1 MLSIN
6 NPQPTTPMTALEE
19 SIMATEAEKR
29 ERLLKVFNIGMYGM
43 IKGLWDLFG
52 ESSFAT
58 VHSVGERILTT
69 MEKENGLKI
78 EGDSPEAILLNLVHV
93 LRDEVGT
100 MSEGQVEV
108 QEDGRVSLACQN
120 CFLREAT
127 CWLEAEGVQPFA
139 CLPMNIGAAAMRKRL
154 GTRHRLLGRDWE
166 PQTQTCTDRKSVV

>member
-1 MLSIN
+1 MSNPLS
-6 NPQPTTPMTALEE
+6 QTPTTTLEE
-19 SIMATEAEKR
+19 SIMASEAEKR

-69 MEKENGLKI
+69 MEKENGLRI
-78 EGDSPEAILLNLVHV
+78 EGDNPEAILSNLVHI

-100 MSEGQVEV
+100 MSDGAVSV
-108 QEDGRVSLACQN
+108 QDDGKVSLSCQN

-139 CLPMNIGAAAMRKRL
+139 CLPMNVGAAAMRKRL

-166 PQTQTCTDRKSVV
+166 PQTQTCTIKFALVE